1 MNMIDY
7 LTWRGDLSFE
17 TASFND
23 VDNLL
28 CSYLSYCD
36 LSGVVSD
43 DSKTITIKEASEI
56 YFQTHSIEKAKS
68 ELVFISMAPVV
79 LQKLAQ
85 SKRFADAKLS
95 YCIKDV
101 NSQHDIQF

>member
-17 TASFND
+17 TAAFND

-36 LSGVVSD
+36 LSGDVSAH
-43 DSKTITIKEASEI
+43 SNTITKKV
-56 YFQTHSIEKAKS
+56 TSI
-68 ELVFISMAPVV
+68 P
-79 LQKLAQ
+79 
-85 SKRFADAKLS
+85 
-95 YCIKDV
+95 
-101 NSQHDIQF
+101 